1 MVYLFII
8 YIYVK
13 LSSSLPK
20 DILYTT
26 NSTVHCMTHAPF
38 VIVCTLPYI
47 WTIKNKDKVLF
58 FLNLFHRLSDQSICI
73 ETKRTF
79 KRKVNINKF
88 LKHFNI
94 LLYTNWKKYQTNIL
108 HHINFMHDEYLCR
121 GKREHVEIID
131 TRMFVYNATW
141 PQSTYFFI
149 VTSQTVFLRC
159 LVYKIKS
166 DHELFIEPMFV
177 I

>member
-1 MVYLFII
+1 MTIYTVLNKHHLFSLWGQGYIVKYKIMYLCTYYGVPVHYI

-20 DILYTT
+20 DISYTT

-58 FLNLFHRLSDQSICI
+58 FLNLIHRLSDQSICI

-94 LLYTNWKKYQTNIL
+94 LLYTN
-108 HHINFMHDEYLCR
+108 
-121 GKREHVEIID
+121 
-131 TRMFVYNATW
+131 
-141 PQSTYFFI
+141 
-149 VTSQTVFLRC
+149 
-159 LVYKIKS
+159 
-166 DHELFIEPMFV
+166 
-177 I
+177 

>member
-1 MVYLFII
+1 M
-8 YIYVK
+8 

-20 DILYTT
+20 DIIYTT
-26 NSTVHCMTHAPF
+26 HSTVKCMTHAPF
-38 VIVCTLPYI
+38 VIMCTLPYI
-47 WTIKNKDKVLF
+47 WTIEIKIKLYLSV
-58 FLNLFHRLSDQSICI
+58 FLHLIHRLSDQSICI
-73 ETKRTF
+73 NSNV
-79 KRKVNINKF
+79 KVNINKF
-88 LKHFNI
+88 KSTSIFCCIQTEKN
-94 LLYTNWKKYQTNIL
+94 QTNIL

-121 GKREHVEIID
+121 GKREQFVEIID

-166 DHELFIEPMFV
+166 DHALFIEPMFV
-177 I
+177 M

>member
-58 FLNLFHRLSDQSICI
+58 FLNLIHRLSDQSICI

-79 KRKVNINKF
+79 KHKVNINKF

-94 LLYTNWKKYQTNIL
+94 LLYTYWKKNIKQTSYITLILCMMNIYAEVNENTSRSL
-108 HHINFMHDEYLCR
+108 TPECLFT
-121 GKREHVEIID
+121 
-131 TRMFVYNATW
+131 TRPDLSRPIF
-141 PQSTYFFI
+141 S
-149 VTSQTVFLRC
+149 
-159 LVYKIKS
+159 
-166 DHELFIEPMFV
+166 
-177 I
+177 

>member
-26 NSTVHCMTHAPF
+26 NSSVHCMTHAPF

-58 FLNLFHRLSDQSICI
+58 FLNLIHPLSDQSICI

-88 LKHFNI
+88 KSTSIFCCI
-94 LLYTNWKKYQTNIL
+94 QTKKFQTNIL

>member
-1 MVYLFII
+1 MHDGYLADLIWAISKLWAYIKVAAFVNQRRWRFILFWTNTISFLCGDKGYIVKYKIMYLCTYYGVPVHYI

-47 WTIKNKDKVLF
+47 WTIKVLF
-58 FLNLFHRLSDQSICI
+58 FLNLIHRLSDQSICI

-88 LKHFNI
+88 
-94 LLYTNWKKYQTNIL
+94 
-108 HHINFMHDEYLCR
+108 
-121 GKREHVEIID
+121 
-131 TRMFVYNATW
+131 
-141 PQSTYFFI
+141 
-149 VTSQTVFLRC
+149 
-159 LVYKIKS
+159 
-166 DHELFIEPMFV
+166 
-177 I
+177 